1 MLRLKDLREDNDYTQ
16 KQIAEIL
23 NCKQNT
29 YQQYESEKRQ
39 IPIDMLKI
47 LAILYNTNIDY
58 ITYMTDESKKSNWKK
73 EIKIKEKQIQEKL
86 QMIKKGE

>member
-16 KQIAEIL
+16 EEIAKIL

-39 IPIDMLKI
+39 IPIESLKK
-47 LAILYNTNIDY
+47 LAILYKTSVDY
-58 ITYMTDESKKSNWKK
+58 IIDFTNELKPYPRKK
-73 EIKIKEKQIQEKL
+73 
-86 QMIKKGE
+86 

>member
-16 KQIAEIL
+16 EEIAKIL

-39 IPIDMLKI
+39 IPIEQLKK
-47 LAILYNTNIDY
+47 LAILYKTSTDYLIRLTNETKPY
-58 ITYMTDESKKSNWKK
+58 PRRK
-73 EIKIKEKQIQEKL
+73 
-86 QMIKKGE
+86 

>member
-16 KQIAEIL
+16 EEIAKIL

-39 IPIDMLKI
+39 IPIEQLKK
-47 LAILYNTNIDY
+47 LAILYKTSTDYLIRLTNETKPY
-58 ITYMTDESKKSNWKK
+58 HR
-73 EIKIKEKQIQEKL
+73 IK
-86 QMIKKGE
+86 